1 MPTSDLSTLSALNK
15 EDLQRLLR
23 HLATDGFLASSLELS
38 KQTGLKEYK
47 LRSLK
52 HWATRSGLIM
62 QNALTPVGRL
72 VVTKDPYLETNVTDW
87 LIHFHLS
94 LGDHTW
100 QKLSE
105 NMADW
110 DVWSYIVY
118 YFLPSHK
125 IFSFDDLL
133 NAITVTFT
141 NLSQEKLKKIIR
153 LVLQTYT
160 DSKAITN
167 CKFLFKQQD
176 RFTTGNANLSNPYT
190 IGYLLARIWERDFSS
205 KNSVLV
211 DDVFATP
218 FGLANVLGINESQLR
233 QQLDVLATHEIIE
246 QRSAKP
252 HLTGKKTQ
260 KKQDTES
267 SYQVIRCWNN
277 AQELLEQAYGNDT
290 ATPNQPLIRSLAS
303 ILDDDDEMPEFT
315 KFLEWASGLIVLDG
329 GSGNIITR
337 LVS

>member
-1 MPTSDLSTLSALNK
+1 MPASDLSTLSALNK

-23 HLATDGFLASSLELS
+23 HSATDGFLASSLELS

-62 QNALTPVGRL
+62 QNALTPVDRL

-94 LGDHTW
+94 LSDYTR
-100 QKLSE
+100 QKPSE

-110 DVWSYIVY
+110 DVWAYIVY

-125 IFSFDDLL
+125 SFSFDDLL
-133 NAITVTFT
+133 TAITLIFA
-141 NLSQEKLKKIIR
+141 NLKQEKLKKIIR

-160 DSKAITN
+160 DSKAVTK
-167 CKFLFKQQD
+167 CKFLIKQQD
-176 RFTTGNANLSNPYT
+176 CFTTGNANLSNPYT

-211 DDVFATP
+211 DDLTTP

-233 QQLDVLATHEIIE
+233 QQLDILATHEIIE

-267 SYQVIRCWNN
+267 SYQVIRCWDNT
-277 AQELLEQAYGNDT
+277 QELLEQAYDNDI

-303 ILDDDDEMPEFT
+303 ILDDDNEMPDFT
-315 KFLEWASGLIVLDG
+315 RFLEWASGLIVLDG